1 MKPVVKLAC
10 GVILLAGAFA
20 APMLAQEDRDPLAA
34 MGKKAYSEPV
44 SNKLVQFEVKL
55 QKADVTVTSVTVVT
69 QEGGMGK
76 ILAFQAGF
84 AYAVVPL
91 VNAANDAAEFHV
103 FRITRDAEGNESIK
117 AIERLTA
124 QIGKTVFTS
133 TDPSLHITL
142 KSVTDAKPAKS
153 AFASGR

>member
-1 MKPVVKLAC
+1 MKTVAKLFC
-10 GVILLAGAFA
+10 SA
-20 APMLAQEDRDPLAA
+20 ALIATGFVTPLLAQEDRDPLAA

-84 AYAVVPL
+84 AYALVPL
-91 VNAANDAAEFHV
+91 ANAANDTAEFHI

>member
-1 MKPVVKLAC
+1 VKTVARLFCAAALIAT
-10 GVILLAGAFA
+10 GFA
-20 APMLAQEDRDPLAA
+20 RPMLAQDDRDPLAA

-55 QKADVTVTSVTVVT
+55 QKGDVTVTSTVVT

-84 AYAVVPL
+84 AYALVPL
-91 VNAANDAAEFHV
+91 VNAANDTAEFHV

-117 AIERLTA
+117 ATERLTA

>member
-1 MKPVVKLAC
+1 MKTVARLFCAAALIAT
-10 GVILLAGAFA
+10 GFA
-20 APMLAQEDRDPLAA
+20 RPMLAQDDRDPLAA

-55 QKADVTVTSVTVVT
+55 QKGDVTVTSTVVT

-84 AYAVVPL
+84 AYALVPL
-91 VNAANDAAEFHV
+91 VNAANDTAEFHV

-117 AIERLTA
+117 ATERLTA

>member
-1 MKPVVKLAC
+1 VKTVARLFCAAALIATGLAR
-10 GVILLAGAFA
+10 
-20 APMLAQEDRDPLAA
+20 PMLAQDDRDPLAA

-55 QKADVTVTSVTVVT
+55 QKGDVTVTSTVVT

-84 AYAVVPL
+84 AYALVPL
-91 VNAANDAAEFHV
+91 VNAANDTAEFHV

-117 AIERLTA
+117 ATERLTA

>member
-1 MKPVVKLAC
+1 MKTVVKFAC
-10 GVILLAGAFA
+10 GVILLASAFA

-55 QKADVTVTSVTVVT
+55 QKGDVTVTSTVVT

-84 AYAVVPL
+84 AYALVPL

-117 AIERLTA
+117 ATERLTA

>member
-1 MKPVVKLAC
+1 MKTVIKLAC
-10 GVILLAGAFA
+10 GVILLASAFA

-55 QKADVTVTSVTVVT
+55 QKADVTVTSVTVGT

-84 AYAVVPL
+84 AYALVPL
-91 VNAANDAAEFHV
+91 VNAANDTAEFHI
-103 FRITRDAEGNESIK
+103 FRITRDEQGNESVK
-117 AIERLTA
+117 EVERLTV
-124 QIGKTVFTS
+124 QIGETVCTS

-142 KSVTDAKPAKS
+142 KTVTDAKPAKS